1 MSTSEYPNL
10 KVVPYSGERRNDWD
24 DFVQNQSRN
33 HTIFHEQRFLSYHGD
48 RFRDCSALVCDQKN
62 GSILAVCPAALAEDN
77 GRVGVVSHPGSTY
90 GGIIYRDELKT
101 RTLKEVV
108 DLIIKHYSATY
119 GAKFIKLILPEDF
132 PTGNSCGDLTFLFWH
147 RGFEL
152 ASKEASTVIDLKT
165 IDACPNFRKT
175 TKQYVKSKKDER
187 LGISHHLGETEAEI
201 QMAYSLIKNNL
212 NAKYHKDPTHSLTE
226 LFLLKRLYEKE
237 IKVFYSIFERKIVGT
252 VIIFELNKEVAH
264 TFYISQ
270 DYNYARVNPLIGL
283 FMLIFS
289 NYAAK
294 GFKFFNFGIS
304 SRGKWI
310 KWGILDFKE
319 QFGGRLLTRDTWIL
333 RDLSGEWP
341 FDGAPS

>member
-1 MSTSEYPNL
+1 MSTSDCHNL
-10 KVVPYSGERRNDWD
+10 KVVPYSGEKRQDWD
-24 DFVQNQSRN
+24 DFVKNHSRN

-48 RFRDCSALVCDQKN
+48 RFRDCSVLICDQKN
-62 GSILAVCPAALAEDN
+62 GSILAVCPAALNE
-77 GRVGVVSHPGSTY
+77 GSGQVGVVSHPGSTY

-101 RTLKEVV
+101 KALKKIV
-108 DLIIKHYSATY
+108 DIIIKHYFTIY
-119 GAKFIKLILPEDF
+119 GAKFIKFILPEEF
-132 PTGNSCGDLTFLFWH
+132 PTGNSIGDLTFLLWH

-152 ASKEASTVIDLKT
+152 ASKEASTVIDLKN
-165 IDACPNFRKT
+165 INSYPNFRKT
-175 TKQYVKSKKDER
+175 TKQYIKSKKDER

-201 QMAYSLIKNNL
+201 NMAYALIKNNL
-212 NAKYHKDPTHSLTE
+212 NAKYQKDPTHSLE
-226 LFLLKRLYEKE
+226 EIFRLKRLYKKE
-237 IKVFYSIFERKIVGT
+237 IKVFYSIFEERLIGT
-252 VIIFELNKEVAH
+252 VIIFELNNEVVH

-270 DYNYARVNPLIGL
+270 DYNYARVNPLTGL

-289 NYAAK
+289 HYAEK

-341 FDGAPS
+341 FDGALS